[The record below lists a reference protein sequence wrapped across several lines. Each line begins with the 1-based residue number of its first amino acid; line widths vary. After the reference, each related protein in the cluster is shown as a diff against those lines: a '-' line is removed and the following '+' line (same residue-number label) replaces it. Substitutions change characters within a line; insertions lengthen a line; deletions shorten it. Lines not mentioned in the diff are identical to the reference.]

1 MLAMAS
7 IGKLTTALVSATNE
21 NTLAL
26 LNFNLDFSVFKVE
39 APSEYTGLG
48 TALSEHRR
56 NNAEE
61 GSLHQTARR

>member
-26 LNFNLDFSVFKVE
+26 LNFNLDFSVFKV
-39 APSEYTGLG
+39 
-48 TALSEHRR
+48 
-56 NNAEE
+56 
-61 GSLHQTARR
+61 